1 MEILTD
7 IALRAHWFRSHEKE
21 YRVSKDTMLTPA
33 ARDFIR
39 EHGITLIYEDSA
51 SEGQTEDEV
60 SSAPEAL
67 KAVNQL
73 PDAATVE
80 KKIAK
85 AAAAAME
92 SGKTQN
98 ATAAAT
104 AIDSQMRSAMAAES
118 CKFRH
123 VQQANTKT
131 VHMQST
137 A

>member
-7 IALRAHWFRSHEKE
+7 IALRAHWFRSHEKA
-21 YRVSKDTMLTPA
+21 YHVSKDTMLTPA

-39 EHGITLIYEDSA
+39 EHGITLIYEDSV
-51 SEGQTEDEV
+51 SEEQTEDEV

-80 KKIAK
+80 KIAK

-104 AIDSQMRSAMAAES
+104 AIDSQMRIAMAA
-118 CKFRH
+118 
-123 VQQANTKT
+123 
-131 VHMQST
+131 
-137 A
+137 

>member
-39 EHGITLIYEDSA
+39 EHGITLTYEDSA
-51 SEGQTEDEV
+51 SEGQMEDEV

-80 KKIAK
+80 KIAK
-85 AAAAAME
+85 AAAAAVANGQIQDAVA
-92 SGKTQN
+92 S
-98 ATAAAT
+98 AAAGG
-104 AIDSQMRSAMAAES
+104 SKLQAES
-118 CKFRH
+118 AEKSSRICR
-123 VQQANTKT
+123 
-131 VHMQST
+131 
-137 A
+137 

>member
-51 SEGQTEDEV
+51 LEGQPEVEV
-60 SSAPEAL
+60 SSVPESV

-73 PDAATVE
+73 PDAAESVGE
-80 KKIAK
+80 PYK
-85 AAAAAME
+85 AMP
-92 SGKTQN
+92 
-98 ATAAAT
+98 
-104 AIDSQMRSAMAAES
+104 MAAVPQGADHKPQYVNGGDRRSSQRE
-118 CKFRH
+118 
-123 VQQANTKT
+123 A
-131 VHMQST
+131 
-137 A
+137 

>member
-7 IALRAHWFRSHEKE
+7 IALRAHWFRSHEKA
-21 YRVSKDTMLTPA
+21 YHVSKDTMLTPA

-80 KKIAK
+80 KIAK
-85 AAAAAME
+85 AAASAVAN
-92 SGKTQN
+92 SQIQD
-98 ATAAAT
+98 AVASAAAEVV
-104 AIDSQMRSAMAAES
+104 SCRKNLPKKAAES
-118 CKFRH
+118 ADEH
-123 VQQANTKT
+123 
-131 VHMQST
+131 
-137 A
+137 